1 MLQFIIYLIIIFI
14 SIIDIIVLR
23 LLPDHRDSIG
33 TLLKKKNK
41 NLLQSQ
47 TDTLKIFNVV
57 NKNEVIILKFN
68 VYLH

>member
-33 TLLKKKNK
+33 TLLKKKKQKFASVTNRYIK
-41 NLLQSQ
+41 N
-47 TDTLKIFNVV
+47 I
-57 NKNEVIILKFN
+57 
-68 VYLH
+68 